1 MKEELQN
8 APTLSG
14 RERRR
19 FPRYPIDV
27 PVKVTRSTDHG
38 PQVYLGRGTNM
49 GQGGIQALVATELT
63 NGEHVIV
70 EVTLPYNS
78 QLLKL
83 EAIVCNR
90 FGYNYGLQFLPMG
103 PTEEAQIRRVCGVLG
118 LMFEST

>member
-1 MKEELQN
+1 MREEPLN
-8 APTLSG
+8 APTMSG

-27 PVKVTRSTDHG
+27 PVKVTRTTDRG
-38 PQVYLGRGTNM
+38 PQVFLGRGTNM
-49 GQGGIQALVATELT
+49 GQGGIQALVATELIDH
-63 NGEHVIV
+63 EHVTV

-78 QLLKL
+78 QMLKL
-83 EAIVCNR
+83 EAVVCNR

-103 PTEEAQIRRVCGVLG
+103 HTEEGQIRRVCGVLG